1 MISVHKIPRKVALQE
16 NYRNGFMAECKYV
29 FTMDTYEC
37 KYVITMDTTECK
49 YVITMDITRCSFSSQ
64 SPSFTYEQ
72 EQVEKSSE

>member
-1 MISVHKIPRKVALQE
+1 
-16 NYRNGFMAECKYV
+16 
-29 FTMDTYEC
+29 MDTTEC